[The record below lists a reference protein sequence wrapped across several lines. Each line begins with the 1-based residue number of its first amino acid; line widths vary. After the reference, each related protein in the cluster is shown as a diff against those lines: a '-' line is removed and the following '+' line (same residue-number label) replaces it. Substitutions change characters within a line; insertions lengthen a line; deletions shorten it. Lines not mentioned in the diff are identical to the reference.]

1 LVPILQKMEVEVE
14 KEKENG
20 ENKRDFPEIPIEHLV
35 ISGGCIWGFYEYGA
49 LKELHESG
57 FWNINNIKSM
67 YGTSIGSIVAVILAL
82 KIDFETID
90 NYVIHRPWYEL
101 WQNNSYNALE
111 TYNECGV
118 FHKNVLYEFFSPLF
132 KSCDIEL
139 NVNMQE
145 FYEKTGIEI
154 HIFVT
159 ELNMFEPID
168 ISYKT
173 HPNWQVVDA
182 LYSSS
187 TIPIIFSPII
197 QNDKCYIDG
206 GFFNNY
212 PVRKCLENNMDNK
225 DSILG
230 ISIGQSLEHDQ
241 DNQFVTAESSF
252 LDFTCVLL
260 NRIIK
265 NILFSTEDIGILKYE
280 ICFYT
285 QVTTLQYIY
294 KVVSSKEERK
304 SLISMGEE
312 KAMEYFQ
319 KWNLENEE

>member
-1 LVPILQKMEVEVE
+1 
-14 KEKENG
+14 
-20 ENKRDFPEIPIEHLV
+20 
-35 ISGGCIWGFYEYGA
+35 
-49 LKELHESG
+49 
-57 FWNINNIKSM
+57 
-67 YGTSIGSIVAVILAL
+67 
-82 KIDFETID
+82 
-90 NYVIHRPWYEL
+90 
-101 WQNNSYNALE
+101 LE
-111 TYNECGV
+111 TYNERGV
-118 FHKNVLYEFFSPLF
+118 FHKNVLYDFFSPLL

-139 NVNMQE
+139 NVNMQQ
-145 FYEKTGIEI
+145 FYERTGIEI

-265 NILFSTEDIGILKYE
+265 NILFSTEDIGIIKYE
-280 ICFYT
+280 FCFYT

-304 SLISMGEE
+304 SLISMGAE

-319 KWNLENEE
+319 KWTLENEQ

>member
-1 LVPILQKMEVEVE
+1 LVPILQKMEVEKE
-14 KEKENG
+14 KEKEKG
-20 ENKRDFPEIPIEHLV
+20 GNKRDFPEIPIEHLV

-49 LKELHESG
+49 LKQLHESG
-57 FWNINNIKSM
+57 FWNIHNIKSM

-111 TYNECGV
+111 TYNERGV
-118 FHKNVLYEFFSPLF
+118 FHKNVLYDFFSPLF

-139 NVNMQE
+139 NVTMQQ

-241 DNQFVTAESSF
+241 ANQFVTAESSF
-252 LDFTCVLL
+252 LDFTSVLL

-304 SLISMGEE
+304 SLISMGAE

-319 KWNLENEE
+319 KWNLENEK

>member
-1 LVPILQKMEVEVE
+1 MEVEVE